1 MDNEDIIVDSQDSY
15 IYLYRF
21 SLHNWLPDHGEILT
35 AMVDETNDSYIPIL
49 HGNDIVGEV
58 ANKFVPSFLHFLRVG
73 TIQIRI
79 LGGIIDNGRSWKV
92 PVDYILHSKAEHV
105 DRAYTELVLHKPHI
119 PTCIPVTG
127 MKKYPQKRCVI
138 CRKHGNSRD
147 TRYCCQ
153 ECDVALC
160 KQGCFDEYH
169 CM

>member
-1 MDNEDIIVDSQDSY
+1 MDNEEIIVDSQDSY

-92 PVDYILHSKAEHV
+92 PVDYILHSRAEHV
-105 DRAYTELVLHKPHI
+105 DRAYTELVLHQLHI
-119 PTCIPVTG
+119 PTSTPAR
-127 MKKYPQKRCVI
+127 KKRKHTARRCNNCQKLLSSYHSLWRHKKRCNNPVM
-138 CRKHGNSRD
+138 
-147 TRYCCQ
+147 
-153 ECDVALC
+153 L
-160 KQGCFDEYH
+160 
-169 CM
+169 